1 MFKITALAYAVS
13 LVAIQ
18 AYPVADFGAIE
29 DGADLTKRDGCGGV
43 GCGGG
48 GIQFTASNLFP
59 SSQFQG
65 SGFRHTRIFP
75 DLTFSTGGRFNF
87 PGIQPCGAVAGQ
99 PCATAA
105 PPQQAPPQEMPPQQ
119 APPQEMPPQQAPPQE
134 MPPQQAPPAS
144 GVTPCDQAQ
153 AQTCPESPQQT
164 LPQQAPPQ
172 EMPPQQAPPTTP
184 QGCDQVQ
191 GQTCPDSAQQT
202 PPQQAPSAPGASP
215 CDQAQ
220 GQACGNSG
228 PASLSFNNDQS
239 NRIRASSYKETTLY
253 YKHKDAKSFS
263 KSGTSSTQLNY
274 SKQ

>member
-43 GCGGG
+43 GCGGS
-48 GIQFTASNLFP
+48 GIQFTASNIFP

-75 DLTFSTGGRFNF
+75 DLTFSTGGRFNL
-87 PGIQPCGAVAGQ
+87 PGMQPCGAFAGQ

-119 APPQEMPPQQAPPQE
+119 APP
-134 MPPQQAPPAS
+134 AS
-144 GVTPCDQAQ
+144 GAT
-153 AQTCPESPQQT
+153 
-164 LPQQAPPQ
+164 
-172 EMPPQQAPPTTP
+172 
-184 QGCDQVQ
+184 
-191 GQTCPDSAQQT
+191 
-202 PPQQAPSAPGASP
+202 P

-220 GQACGNSG
+220 GQACPESTQQTLPQQAPSAPGVTPCNQAQGQECGSG
-228 PASLSFNNDQS
+228 GPTSLSFNNDQS
-239 NRIRASSYKETTLY
+239 NRIKASSYKEDTLY
-253 YKHKDAKSFS
+253 YKNKDAKSFS

>member
-13 LVAIQ
+13 LAAIQ
-18 AYPVADFGAIE
+18 AYPVSDFGAIAN
-29 DGADLTKRDGCGGV
+29 GAGLTKRDGCGGV
-43 GCGGG
+43 GCGGS
-48 GIQFTASNLFP
+48 GIRFTASNLFP
-59 SSQFQG
+59 LSQFQG

-75 DLTFSTGGRFNF
+75 DLTFSTGGRFNL
-87 PGIQPCGAVAGQ
+87 PGMQPCGRAASQ

-119 APPQEMPPQQAPPQE
+119 APP
-134 MPPQQAPPAS
+134 AS
-144 GVTPCDQAQ
+144 DTTPCDQAQ
-153 AQTCPESPQQT
+153 GQVCPDSTQLA

-184 QGCDQVQ
+184 QGCNQAQ
-191 GQTCPDSAQQT
+191 GQACPDSAQQT
-202 PPQQAPSAPGASP
+202 PPQQAPSAPGVTP

-220 GQACGNSG
+220 GQACGSG
-228 PASLSFNNDQS
+228 GPTSLSFNNDQS
-239 NRIRASSYKETTLY
+239 NRIKASSYKETTLY

-263 KSGTSSTQLNY
+263 KSGTSSMQLNY